1 MVDFRYL
8 LVTIVA
14 VFLALGIG
22 VLMATIGLDIPEDIE
37 RRIDSV
43 EDRNDALD
51 EQIDELNR
59 TIAFGREFGEAV
71 EPWLVTGVLQ
81 GEDVVV
87 FDVDG
92 SDGSTVED
100 LRNELEM
107 AGAHVTA
114 TVTFS
119 DKLAL
124 DSAVERDELALTLR
138 STSSDAAGLRAEAG
152 LAVGGAAAVAA
163 QAPGRDPQQGSAA
176 SQRIEQ
182 LLDDLEEADYLSVE
196 RDDESD
202 TVVPFGSSFLVVAGS
217 ESEPPFEVRDFI
229 VALAEG
235 LVQRDAGVLA
245 AEPGA
250 SSWEVVPTVRDDGDV
265 NDFVATVDEADSIAG
280 QIAVVMALDLAA
292 QGLPGH
298 YGVDSGATSVIPQ
311 PTSSPSL

>member
-59 TIAFGREFGEAV
+59 TIAFGREFGEGV

-87 FDVDG
+87 FEVDG
-92 SDGSTVED
+92 SDGSMVD
-100 LRNELEM
+100 DVGNELEM
-107 AGAHVTA
+107 AGAHVTT

-124 DSAVERDELALTLR
+124 GSAVERDELALILR
-138 STSSDAAGLRAEAG
+138 STASDADDLRAEAG
-152 LAVGGAAAVAA
+152 LAVGGAAAAAA
-163 QAPGRDPQQGSAA
+163 QASGRDPQQGAA
-176 SQRIEQ
+176 VSQRIEQ
-182 LLDDLEEADYLSVE
+182 LLDDLEEADYVSLE
-196 RDDESD
+196 QDDAD
-202 TVVPFGSSFLVVAGS
+202 GNIVPLGASFLVVGGS
-217 ESEPPFEVRDFI
+217 ENEPPFEVSDFV
-229 VALAEG
+229 VALAQG
-235 LVQRDAGVLA
+235 LAQRAAGVLV
-245 AEPGA
+245 AEAGP

-265 NDFVATVDEADSIAG
+265 NDAVATVDQADTVAG

-292 QGLPGH
+292 EGSPGH

-311 PTSSPSL
+311 PTSPPNL